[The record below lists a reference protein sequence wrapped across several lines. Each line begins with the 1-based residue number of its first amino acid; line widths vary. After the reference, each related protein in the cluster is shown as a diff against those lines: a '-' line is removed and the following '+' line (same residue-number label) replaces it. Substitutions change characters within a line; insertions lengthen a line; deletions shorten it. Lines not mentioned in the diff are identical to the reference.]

1 MGVREAMKIDRK
13 RVRCVFDEY
22 VSNYNA
28 NDEKIKLKIYH
39 TYRVAEISERIAKS
53 LNFSSEDIDL
63 AWLMGMLHDIGRF
76 EQEKQYGTFDDSK
89 SVDHAK
95 FGVNILFNEGMIK
108 QFVDDK
114 ECDELIRDAISYHNM
129 FVIPQDITERTRT
142 FSNILRDAD
151 KIDILKVHVV
161 VPLDK
166 IYPMTLNDLYT
177 SQVTKEV
184 MESYFRKETVLK
196 SLRKTAV
203 DTLVGHTALTFG
215 LNYKKSF
222 EIVKEQGCLD
232 KLLSFESRNSNT
244 QKQFAKLREFMN
256 KFIAE
261 KIAE

>member
-1 MGVREAMKIDRK
+1 MGVRDRMKIDRK
-13 RVRCVFDEY
+13 KVRSVFDNY

-28 NDEKIKLKIYH
+28 EDEKIKLKIYH

-63 AWLMGMLHDIGRF
+63 AWLIGMLHDIGRF

-95 FGVNILFNEGMIK
+95 FGVKILFDEGMIRK
-108 QFVDDK
+108 FIGDK

-129 FVIPQDITERTRT
+129 FIIPEDITERTRT

-151 KIDILKVHVV
+151 KIDILKVHVI

-166 IYPMTLNDLYT
+166 IYSMSLDELYE
-177 SQVTKEV
+177 SEVTEEV
-184 MESYFRKETVLK
+184 MQSYFRKETILK
-196 SLRKTAV
+196 SLKKTAV
-203 DTLVGHTALTFG
+203 DTLVGHTALAFG
-215 LNYKKSF
+215 LNFKESF
-222 EIVKEQGCLD
+222 KIVKEQGYLE
-232 KLLSFESRNSNT
+232 KLLDFESRNNRT
-244 QKQFAKLREFMN
+244 NKQIAELREFMN

-261 KIAE
+261 KIEQ

>member
-1 MGVREAMKIDRK
+1 M
-13 RVRCVFDEY
+13 
-22 VSNYNA
+22 N
-28 NDEKIKLKIYH
+28 
-39 TYRVAEISERIAKS
+39 
-53 LNFSSEDIDL
+53 
-63 AWLMGMLHDIGRF
+63 
-76 EQEKQYGTFDDSK
+76 
-89 SVDHAK
+89 HAK
-95 FGVNILFNEGMIK
+95 FGIKILFEEGMIRE
-108 QFVDDK
+108 FVDDN

-129 FVIPQDITERTRT
+129 FMIPHDITERTST

-151 KIDILKVHVV
+151 KIDILKVHVI

-166 IYPMTLNDLYT
+166 IYPMSLDELYT
-177 SQVTKEV
+177 SEVTEEV
-184 MESYFRKETVLK
+184 MESYLRKETVLK